1 LRKEQHNPFFS
12 NESLKDLYNLKE
24 KIMKSK
30 SFAITVISVLMIAL
44 IMTGCANQAIPAPT
58 ATEAA
63 QATEAAAATSAS
75 TASAAKTWQI
85 PADKLKVALL
95 LDGPV
100 NDGGWNE
107 YAYNGL
113 VSIGK
118 KYSCET
124 AYSENVQRADME
136 TVFSDYAA
144 RGFNVIA
151 AHGYEFTDAAKTVA
165 ANYPKSIFIVT
176 HASAGF
182 SGTNTASIQ
191 FNEEQ
196 IAFVLGVL
204 AGASTKSNKIAGFG
218 GYEIPAISI
227 PFQAFTL
234 GAKAVNPN
242 VDVTVSYLDTWTDV
256 AKMKEAAIAAIDGG
270 ADIVLPI
277 AVGANAGGFDAVKE
291 KKIWGVGY
299 SGDASTFAPDNVLG
313 SAIIDTGGA
322 IEQTIDKI
330 VDGTFTGTDY
340 WYGIKDGTLYMT
352 DFNSSVSK
360 EVQDQ
365 VKEWFEKIKSG
376 EYEVPVKMSF

>member
-1 LRKEQHNPFFS
+1 MKRM
-12 NESLKDLYNLKE
+12 NLVKVTIAV
-24 KIMKSK
+24 IM
-30 SFAITVISVLMIAL
+30 ITVLIA
-44 IMTGCANQAIPAPT
+44 GCAQQATPT
-58 ATEAA
+58 TKATEAA
-63 QATEAAAATSAS
+63 SNATEAAPSS
-75 TASAAKTWQI
+75 EAKTWQI
-85 PADKLKVALL
+85 SADKLKVALL

-113 VSIGK
+113 VSIAK
-118 KYSCET
+118 KYNCET

-144 RGFNVIA
+144 RGYNVIA

-165 ANYPKSIFIVT
+165 ANFPDSIFIVT

-182 SGTNTASIQ
+182 AGTNTASIQ
-191 FNEEQ
+191 FEEEQ

-204 AGASTKSNKIAGFG
+204 AGASTETNKIAGLG

-234 GAKAVNPN
+234 GAQAVNPD
-242 VDVTVSYLDTWTDV
+242 VDVTVSYLETWTDV

-277 AVGANAGGFDAVKE
+277 AVGANAGGYDAVVE
-291 KKIWGVGY
+291 KGVWGVGY
-299 SGDASTFAPDNVLG
+299 SGDASSFAPDNVLG

-322 IEQTIDKI
+322 IAQTVDKI
-330 VDGTFTGTDY
+330 VDGTFTGMDY

-352 DFNSSVSK
+352 DFYKTVPQD
-360 EVQDQ
+360 VQDT
-365 VKEWFEKIKSG
+365 VNEWFEKIKNG

>member
-1 LRKEQHNPFFS
+1 MKTKNLVTS
-12 NESLKDLYNLKE
+12 IIAVLLVVSLL
-24 KIMKSK
+24 
-30 SFAITVISVLMIAL
+30 A
-44 IMTGCANQAIPAPT
+44 GCAQQTAPAAENTEAVETDQPVS

-63 QATEAAAATSAS
+63 SAAE
-75 TASAAKTWQI
+75 AKTWQI
-85 PADKLKVALL
+85 PAEELKVALL

-107 YAYNGL
+107 YTYNGL
-113 VSIGK
+113 VAIGE
-118 KYSCET
+118 KYNCET

-165 ANYPKSIFIVT
+165 ANYPDSIFIVT
-176 HASAGF
+176 HASSGF
-182 SGTNTASIQ
+182 AGTNTASIQ
-191 FNEEQ
+191 FEEEQ

-204 AGASTKSNKIAGFG
+204 AGASTQTNKISGLG

-227 PFQAFTL
+227 PFEAFKL
-234 GAKAVNPN
+234 GAEAVNPD
-242 VDVTVSYLDTWTDV
+242 VDVTVSYLETWTDV
-256 AKMKEAAIAAIDGG
+256 AKVKEAAIAAIDGG

-277 AVGANAGGFDAVKE
+277 AVGANAGGYDAVIE
-291 KKIWGVGY
+291 KDVWGVGY
-299 SGDASTFAPDNVLG
+299 SGDASAFAPDNVLG

-322 IEQTIDKI
+322 ISQTIDKI
-330 VDGTFTGTDY
+330 VEGTFTGTDY

-352 DFNSSVSK
+352 DFSDDVSQ
-360 EVQDQ
+360 EVQDL
-365 VKEWFEKIKSG
+365 VNEWFEKIKNG